1 MEIMS
6 APVLTIGHSA
16 HSPER
21 FVALLQEAGATA
33 VADVRSMPWSRRH
46 PQFGRERLSATL
58 RGAGIAYVFLG
69 KELGGRPHSREF
81 YRDGVAD
88 YEKMARTES
97 FQRGLDRVLAGAAR
111 YHIALMCAE
120 HDPLDCHRC
129 LLVARAL
136 AERGVGIGHVMGDGT
151 VSAHA
156 TIEDRLLALAGSDA
170 ADLFAPR
177 AEQLAAAYRA
187 RARRF
192 AFRDPPATSDG

>member
-1 MEIMS
+1 MDIVS

-21 FVALLQEAGATA
+21 FVALLQGAGATA

-58 RGAGIAYVFLG
+58 RDAGIAYVFLG
-69 KELGGRPHSREF
+69 EELGGRPRSREF
-81 YRDGVAD
+81 FRDGVAD
-88 YEKMARTES
+88 YEMMARTDS
-97 FQRGLDRVLAGAAR
+97 FRGGLDRVLAGATR
-111 YHIALMCAE
+111 YRIALMCAE

-136 AERGVGIGHVMGDGT
+136 AERGVDIGHVMNDGT
-151 VSAHA
+151 MVPQAA
-156 TIEDRLLALAGSDA
+156 IEDRLLALAGGDA

-177 AEQLAAAYRA
+177 AERLAAAYHA

-192 AFRDPPATSDG
+192 AFRDPPAASDG

>member
-1 MEIMS
+1 MS

-21 FVALLQEAGATA
+21 FVALLQGAGATA

-46 PQFGRERLSATL
+46 PQFGRERLSETL

-69 KELGGRPHSREF
+69 EELGGRPRSREF

-88 YEKMARTES
+88 YEMMARTDT
-97 FQRGLDRVLAGAAR
+97 FLRGLDRVLAGAAR
-111 YHIALMCAE
+111 YRIALMCAE

-136 AERGVGIGHVMGDGT
+136 ADRRVDIGHVTSDDT
-151 VSAHA
+151 VVTHA
-156 TIEDRLLALAGSDA
+156 AIEDRLLALAGSDA

-177 AEQLAAAYRA
+177 VERLAAAYRA

-192 AFRDPPATSDG
+192 AFTEPRK

>member
-1 MEIMS
+1 MEIVS

-21 FVALLQEAGATA
+21 FVALLQGAGATA
-33 VADVRSMPWSRRH
+33 VADVRSLPWSRRH

-69 KELGGRPHSREF
+69 EELGGRPQSRDF
-81 YRDGVAD
+81 YRNGVAD
-88 YEKMARTES
+88 YEMMARTES
-97 FQRGLDRVLAGAAR
+97 FQHGLDRVLAGAAR
-111 YHIALMCAE
+111 YRIALMCAE

-136 AERGVGIGHVMGDGT
+136 AERRIDIGHVMSDGT
-151 VSAHA
+151 VDPHA
-156 TIEDRLLALAGSDA
+156 AIEDRLLAFAGSDA

-177 AEQLAAAYRA
+177 AERLAAAYRA

-192 AFRDPPATSDG
+192 AFRDPPATGGG